1 MKKVEV
7 YFLINLGAI
16 LSLFAIE
23 GELGEYMRRQDDIL
37 LEVAKDKLE
46 SMVTVENINSLHSDS
61 LYKFTFDVEGE
72 YEQNSVEVKTKFTLN
87 DTSVNDVEYDVLA
100 DAFLIDGSYVAE
112 LPLSKFDVYQDKRFD
127 VELSI
132 GFIPNISQQTLNN
145 WEIIFGSMKI
155 ASTIEKNISDK
166 VSRDG
171 SFTMKRNLDAP
182 ITPVPMEG
190 QKTDFF
196 VIFDKKRYTVLKG
209 LVWEIPVTIGG
220 VFSNK
225 DFEVSV
231 TGGNDMISNL
241 NQGTP
246 RTTLIGVAAN
256 NGGSIEVTGIRKR
269 DSKVVNAKTKIVVVE
284 PQWASPPDM
293 SEIYTGEKYR
303 FDLRVKSLSRDRVS
317 VRLSGSLQKTPKNFD
332 NSEISV
338 GPYKETGDLK
348 LETLVDGTVLKNLI
362 YSIEVKKLPP
372 PSITYKRRP
381 GTNELTLEVITY
393 GKNNAV
399 DKVFPIGG
407 ISGKPFEIDSRK
419 YGNRRVTRYRFE
431 ISRPA
436 FGSIQSVKIKIKDSN
451 GLMRDSENEFEYFE

>member
-72 YEQNSVEVKTKFTLN
+72 YEKNSVEVETKFTLN

-100 DAFLIDGSYVAE
+100 DAFFIDGSYVAE

-293 SEIYTGEKYR
+293 SEIYTGE
-303 FDLRVKSLSRDRVS
+303 
-317 VRLSGSLQKTPKNFD
+317 N
-332 NSEISV
+332 I
-338 GPYKETGDLK
+338 
-348 LETLVDGTVLKNLI
+348 NLI
-362 YSIEVKKLPP
+362 
-372 PSITYKRRP
+372 
-381 GTNELTLEVITY
+381 
-393 GKNNAV
+393 
-399 DKVFPIGG
+399 
-407 ISGKPFEIDSRK
+407 FE
-419 YGNRRVTRYRFE
+419 
-431 ISRPA
+431 
-436 FGSIQSVKIKIKDSN
+436 
-451 GLMRDSENEFEYFE
+451 

>member
-72 YEQNSVEVKTKFTLN
+72 YEKNSVEVKTKFTLN
-87 DTSVNDVEYDVLA
+87 DTSVTDFEYDVLA

-209 LVWEIPVTIGG
+209 LVWEIPITIGG

-293 SEIYTGEKYR
+293 SEIYTGERYK

-317 VRLSGSLQKTPKNFD
+317 VRLSGSLQKAPKNFD

-348 LETLVDGTVLKNLI
+348 LETLEDGTVLKNLI

-393 GKNNAV
+393 GKNKLKQLA
-399 DKVFPIGG
+399 K
-407 ISGKPFEIDSRK
+407 E
-419 YGNRRVTRYRFE
+419 
-431 ISRPA
+431 
-436 FGSIQSVKIKIKDSN
+436 
-451 GLMRDSENEFEYFE
+451 

>member
-1 MKKVEV
+1 M
-7 YFLINLGAI
+7 
-16 LSLFAIE
+16 
-23 GELGEYMRRQDDIL
+23 

-72 YEQNSVEVKTKFTLN
+72 YEKNSVEVKTKFTLN

-112 LPLSKFDVYQDKRFD
+112 LPLSKFDIYQDKRFD

-293 SEIYTGEKYR
+293 SEIYTGEKYK

-317 VRLSGSLQKTPKNFD
+317 VRLSGSLQKAPKNFD

-431 ISRPA
+431 ISRHA